1 TMEKPTTDQF
11 WRLQHLVE
19 RCLHDLEKLS
29 CTESPKNAGLALNR
43 WTLEE
48 LMSRHPSNGVLV
60 IRQILDKLRELHGTF
75 NHDGFVPLA
84 LMFWSTAINTPH
96 IPQDKQIL
104 NISYEEFCKFLT
116 WPQPAGGLC
125 KNVLHFIKTEMRAP
139 GITFQRLAQA
149 ENEIS
154 SNSCLPN
161 AKTVLLLDPAE
172 VPQGF
177 SETVKAELKL
187 LGLDRQSSTVKL
199 IRHVFQS
206 TGGREY
212 DLDALQ
218 KSLQTKDKD
227 FVHSVYLR
235 CVSAL
240 EKADSSRN
248 DDRSSGDLGQQ
259 LHTIYEEIVGS
270 GKKGTGENNSTL
282 EFIPLPL
289 PKILVHDWKDQ
300 NLVSLD
306 KSLVKKVELVRYI
319 LGQTGT
325 NDQSKNVAFKSC
337 HLTGAISPFTSYLI
351 ILIRIYVQQKKIG
364 KALATEQGSGDVQP
378 FRDSGFS
385 SASISSGSWPERE
398 SACETQPRDDGLSAL
413 RHSEARLPSDKRPD
427 SGYSE
432 NELPL
437 LDEDEPRET
446 LCCRGSI
453 EDDLSDNE
461 ATEECSSLKI
471 TSEAN
476 KLKRKTAM
484 RRKLQLRDEKAAECR
499 ALRIVVFGRDK
510 TLGRLARAYNRM
522 RIRESRCS
530 LLMKHFRLEFYYIP
544 IRDRPPSTANPLCGQ
559 ALNQQKSGPYVC
571 LSYFALSV
579 ANRAN
584 SKQDQDNCVISQTL
598 GVIDTWYERNVGNA
612 FSIMTL
618 LPSQVCTFCHKQ
630 ITQETNGIAHYPFWA
645 NTVLYYSRFAKHSV
659 LLQAYQMELCL
670 INGKKVKEIFVQEM
684 LVTPQ
689 SSRQTL
695 TAAGQCRRASEF
707 DKEPSVSL
715 SMAYDK
721 VSVSKRV
728 QTVTVEK
735 NFTSVKISRL
745 SPLVKAALEANLDT
759 LYLITMEPAGK
770 QTRMLPFVTQIRN
783 PPIRVNAVSLK
794 SRAYSTLTVML
805 DNDESKV
812 FQDVISCAVSACLNP
827 EHSLLKRQHK
837 TSKVNPGDCHP
848 FLGLPISLFSVRTL

>member
-1 TMEKPTTDQF
+1 MEKKPVVDQF

-48 LMSRHPSNGVLV
+48 FISRHPSNGVLV

-84 LMFWSTAINTPH
+84 LMFWSTVINTPH

-104 NISYEEFCKFLT
+104 DISYEEFYKFLT

-125 KNVLHFIKTEMRAP
+125 KNILHLIKTEMRAP

-172 VPQGF
+172 VPQVF
-177 SETVKAELKL
+177 SETIKAELKL
-187 LGLDRQSSTVKL
+187 LGLDRQSSNVKL

-227 FVHSVYLR
+227 FVHNVYLR

-248 DDRSSGDLGQQ
+248 DDCTSGDLGQQ
-259 LHTIYEEIVGS
+259 LHTIYEEVVGS
-270 GKKGTGENNSTL
+270 GKKGKKGENNSTL
-282 EFIPLPL
+282 EFIPLPV

-300 NLVSLD
+300 NLDFLY
-306 KSLVKKVELVRYI
+306 K
-319 LGQTGT
+319 
-325 NDQSKNVAFKSC
+325 
-337 HLTGAISPFTSYLI
+337 
-351 ILIRIYVQQKKIG
+351 YVQQKKIG
-364 KALATEQGSGDVQP
+364 KALATEQGSGDVEP

-385 SASISSGSWPERE
+385 SASISSGSWPEGE
-398 SACETQPRDDGLSAL
+398 SACETRPRDDGLSAL
-413 RHSEARLPSDKRPD
+413 RHSEAHLPSDKRPD

-432 NELPL
+432 KDELELSNIEEDDLLDTDPNVSQDDLPQTDEYYLPSELPL
-437 LDEDEPRET
+437 LDEEEPSET
-446 LCCRGSI
+446 LCCRSSI

-461 ATEECSSLKI
+461 ATEECSFQK
-471 TSEAN
+471 TPEAI

-484 RRKLQLRDEKAAECR
+484 RRKLQLRGEKAAEFR

-544 IRDRPPSTANPLCGQ
+544 IRDQPPSTANPLYGQ
-559 ALNQQKSGPYVC
+559 ALNQQ
-571 LSYFALSV
+571 
-579 ANRAN
+579 
-584 SKQDQDNCVISQTL
+584 DQDDCVISQTL
-598 GVIDTWYERNVGNA
+598 GAIDTWYERNVGNA

-618 LPSQVCTFCHKQ
+618 LPSQ
-630 ITQETNGIAHYPFWA
+630 ITQETSVIAHYPFWA

-670 INGKKVKEIFVQEM
+670 MNGKKVKEIFVQEM
-684 LVTPQ
+684 LVSPQ

-695 TAAGQCRRASEF
+695 MAGQCRRASDY

-715 SMAYDK
+715 SLAYDK

-745 SPLVKAALEANLDT
+745 SPLVKAEANLDT

-770 QTRMLPFVTQIRN
+770 QTRMLPFVTQVNQQTTPQIRN

-794 SRAYSTLTVML
+794 SKAYSTLTVML

-812 FQDVISCAVSACLNP
+812 FQDVIGCAVSACLNP
-827 EHSLLKRQHK
+827 EHSLLKRQGK
-837 TSKVNPGDCHP
+837 TSKVNPVDCHP
-848 FLGLPISLFSVRTL
+848 FLCLPISLFSVRTL